1 MSIFDFIK
9 KGPSAQTGAN
19 SAGSAVAGA
28 ESAEI
33 LANLVLNTIDSGVVI
48 VLPTGVI
55 EYINPAAVSLLGG
68 QMAQNFLGAKLED
81 ILKLENGQGV
91 AIPAQNNLVFYA
103 VNNGQNY
110 TTREYFLVNLQG
122 QKKPVAFKIITA
134 HSPKNERIVT
144 FYDITSELEAES
156 EQTEFISTASHE
168 MRTPVASIEGYLG
181 LALNPKTATI
191 DERAKKYLE
200 EAHKSSQHL
209 GKLFRDLLDVT
220 KLDDKR
226 IKAHLLPIEVTSTVR
241 SIAEGQIPKMS
252 EKNIHFTF
260 GSSSSANINGGRVI
274 NQEVFAAVDVD
285 FLREIINNLIENAI
299 KYTNNGGGI
308 WVNVRGDGDRVLI
321 NVTDTGIGI
330 SPEDSKHVFQKFYR
344 ADNSETRT
352 IGGTGLGLYIV
363 KERVEAMSGSTWVE
377 STFGEGSTFYVAFPR
392 LTYEEYLR
400 RKQIEANTQ
409 AMTPQNS
416 ATSTPAV
423 SASNENQIPA
433 NENQNP
439 APMQYSTE
447 TTTPGQVAAP
457 AVAPAAAPVSTTT
470 NTPIQTEA
478 PMQAPTE
485 TTIPTQEPATT
496 PTMMN
501 APIQTPAPAQTP
513 TVSTA
518 PVQAPAPAPTE
529 PVMPAPT
536 EPTASS
542 APAAPTETATSSTPV
557 APMTPATPVMPATS
571 TTQSN
576 PFLQNSTTPTQNTP
590 ASPTTPN
597 TQNIP
602 TAPINPAP
610 TPAATA
616 NPVSAPITPANPAPT
631 PATPTN
637 LTMPT
642 PPITPTN
649 PNILNK

>member
-9 KGPSAQTGAN
+9 KGPSAQTGTN
-19 SAGSAVAGA
+19 STGGAVAGA

-33 LANLVLNTIDSGVVI
+33 LANLVLNTIDSGVII

-91 AIPAQNNLVFYA
+91 VIPAQNNLVFYA

-226 IKAHLLPIEVTSTVR
+226 IKAHLTPIEVTSTVR

-260 GSSSSANINGGRVI
+260 GSSSSANMNGGRVI

-416 ATSTPAV
+416 A
-423 SASNENQIPA
+423 ASVPKDSSPNENQTPA

-447 TTTPGQVAAP
+447 TTAPTQVT
-457 AVAPAAAPVSTTT
+457 APVSTTM
-470 NTPIQTEA
+470 NTPVQTEA
-478 PMQAPTE
+478 PMQAQT
-485 TTIPTQEPATT
+485 ASA
-496 PTMMN
+496 M
-501 APIQTPAPAQTP
+501 PIQVPAPVTTEA
-513 TVSTA
+513 TA
-518 PVQAPAPAPTE
+518 PSVPVAPTE
-529 PVMPAPT
+529 PAALSAPT
-536 EPTASS
+536 
-542 APAAPTETATSSTPV
+542 
-557 APMTPATPVMPATS
+557 APMAPATPVMPATS

-590 ASPTTPN
+590 ASSTAPN

-602 TAPINPAP
+602 TAPINPVP
-610 TPAATA
+610 TSATPV
-616 NPVSAPITPANPAPT
+616 NPVSTPITPANPAQT
-631 PATPTN
+631 PAAPISPS
-637 LTMPT
+637 MPT

>member
-9 KGPSAQTGAN
+9 KGPGAQAGVN
-19 SAGSAVAGA
+19 SAGGAVAGA

-33 LANLVLNTIDSGVVI
+33 LANLVLNTTDSGVII
-48 VLPTGVI
+48 VLPTGAI

-110 TTREYFLVNLQG
+110 TTRGYFLVNLQG

-156 EQTEFISTASHE
+156 EQAEFISTASHE

-200 EAHKSSQHL
+200 EAKKSSQHL

-226 IKAHLLPIEVTSTVR
+226 IKAHLTPIEVTSTVR

-260 GSSSSANINGGRVI
+260 GSSSSANMNGGRVI

-409 AMTPQNS
+409 AMTPQSSVASN
-416 ATSTPAV
+416 PAD
-423 SASNENQIPA
+423 SASSENQT
-433 NENQNP
+433 P
-439 APMQYSTE
+439 APMQFSTE
-447 TTTPGQVAAP
+447 ATTP
-457 AVAPAAAPVSTTT
+457 APAAAPVSATM

-478 PMQAPTE
+478 PMQAPTAS
-485 TTIPTQEPATT
+485 TT
-496 PTMMN
+496 
-501 APIQTPAPAQTP
+501 
-513 TVSTA
+513 
-518 PVQAPAPAPTE
+518 PVQAPAQSSTTSTAPIQAPA
-529 PVMPAPT
+529 PAPT

-542 APAAPTETATSSTPV
+542 APAAPITPASPVTPV
-557 APMTPATPVMPATS
+557 TS

-576 PFLQNSTTPTQNTP
+576 PFLQNSATPAQNTP
-590 ASPTTPN
+590 ASPTAPN
-597 TQNIP
+597 AQSVATTLANPSPTQ
-602 TAPINPAP
+602 TA
-610 TPAATA
+610 TV
-616 NPVSAPITPANPAPT
+616 NPVSTPITPANPAPT
-631 PATPTN
+631 PAAPITPA
-637 LTMPT
+637 MPT
-642 PPITPTN
+642 PPITLTN

>member
-9 KGPSAQTGAN
+9 KGPGVQTGAN
-19 SAGSAVAGA
+19 SAGGAVAGA

-33 LANLVLNTIDSGVVI
+33 LANLVLNTIDSGVII

-91 AIPAQNNLVFYA
+91 TIPAQNNLVFYA

-200 EAHKSSQHL
+200 EAHKASQHL

-260 GSSSSANINGGRVI
+260 GSSSSANMNGGRVI

-299 KYTNNGGGI
+299 KYTNTGGGI

-416 ATSTPAV
+416 VASTSAVSTP
-423 SASNENQIPA
+423 NENQT
-433 NENQNP
+433 P
-439 APMQYSTE
+439 APMQFPTE
-447 TTTPGQVAAP
+447 MTTPSQAA
-457 AVAPAAAPVSTTT
+457 VPVSTTM
-470 NTPIQTEA
+470 NTPVQTEA
-478 PMQAPTE
+478 PMQAPTAS
-485 TTIPTQEPATT
+485 TIPTQEPATT
-496 PTMMN
+496 PTMTN

-518 PVQAPAPAPTE
+518 LVQTPAPAPTE

-542 APAAPTETATSSTPV
+542 APAAPTETATSSAPA
-557 APMTPATPVMPATS
+557 APMTPAAPVMSANPVI
-571 TTQSN
+571 SN
-576 PFLQNSTTPTQNTP
+576 VSTTPSTP
-590 ASPTTPN
+590 ATQTT
-597 TQNIP
+597 
-602 TAPINPAP
+602 
-610 TPAATA
+610 
-616 NPVSAPITPANPAPT
+616 SPT
-631 PATPTN
+631 PATPTAPVMQTN
-637 LTMPT
+637 PFLQNTTTTTQNTPATPNNANMPT

>member
-9 KGPSAQTGAN
+9 KGPGAQAGAN
-19 SAGSAVAGA
+19 SAGGAVAGA

-33 LANLVLNTIDSGVVI
+33 LANLVLNTIDSGVII
-48 VLPTGVI
+48 VLSTGVI

-68 QMAQNFLGAKLED
+68 QMSQNFLGAKLED

-122 QKKPVAFKIITA
+122 QKKPVAFKVITA

-226 IKAHLLPIEVTSTVR
+226 IKAHLTPIEVTSTVR

-260 GSSSSANINGGRVI
+260 GSSSSANMNGGRVI
-274 NQEVFAAVDVD
+274 NQEVFAAIDVD

-321 NVTDTGIGI
+321 NVSDTGIGI

-416 ATSTPAV
+416 A
-423 SASNENQIPA
+423 ASVPKDSSPNENQT
-433 NENQNP
+433 P
-439 APMQYSTE
+439 APIQFPTE
-447 TTTPGQVAAP
+447 TTAPTPVAT
-457 AVAPAAAPVSTTT
+457 PVSTTT

-478 PMQAPTE
+478 SMQTPTAS
-485 TTIPTQEPATT
+485 TIPTQAPAQT
-496 PTMMN
+496 PTMTN

-513 TVSTA
+513 TASTA

-529 PVMPAPT
+529 STASSTPAAPT
-536 EPTASS
+536 EPTTSS
-542 APAAPTETATSSTPV
+542 APV
-557 APMTPATPVMPATS
+557 APMTPASPVMS
-571 TTQSN
+571 TIQSN
-576 PFLQNSTTPTQNTP
+576 PFLQNSATPAQNTP

-602 TAPINPAP
+602 TAPINPVP
-610 TPAATA
+610 TSATPV
-616 NPVSAPITPANPAPT
+616 NPVSTPITPANPAQT
-631 PATPTN
+631 PAAPISPS
-637 LTMPT
+637 MPT

>member
-9 KGPSAQTGAN
+9 KGPGAQMGAN
-19 SAGSAVAGA
+19 SAGGEVAGA

-33 LANLVLNTIDSGVVI
+33 LANLVLNTIDSGVII

-91 AIPAQNNLVFYA
+91 VIPAQNNLVFYA

-122 QKKPVAFKIITA
+122 QKKPVAFKVITA

-260 GSSSSANINGGRVI
+260 GSSSSANMNGGRVI

-416 ATSTPAV
+416 VASTPNISTPSV
-423 SASNENQIPA
+423 SEPSESQAS
-433 NENQNP
+433 
-439 APMQYSTE
+439 APMQFSTE
-447 TTTPGQVAAP
+447 VTTPISAAT
-457 AVAPAAAPVSTTT
+457 PVSTTT

-478 PMQAPTE
+478 PMQTPT
-485 TTIPTQEPATT
+485 TSTMPTQEPATT
-496 PTMMN
+496 PTMTN

-518 PVQAPAPAPTE
+518 LVQTPAPAPTD
-529 PVMPAPT
+529 
-536 EPTASS
+536 PTASS
-542 APAAPTETATSSTPV
+542 KPA
-557 APMTPATPVMPATS
+557 APMTPTAPVMSANPVI
-571 TTQSN
+571 SN
-576 PFLQNSTTPTQNTP
+576 VSTTPSTP
-590 ASPTTPN
+590 ATQTT
-597 TQNIP
+597 
-602 TAPINPAP
+602 
-610 TPAATA
+610 
-616 NPVSAPITPANPAPT
+616 SPT
-631 PATPTN
+631 PATPTAPVMQTN
-637 LTMPT
+637 PFLQNTTTTTQNTPATPNNANMPT

>member
-1 MSIFDFIK
+1 MGTNS
-9 KGPSAQTGAN
+9 TG
-19 SAGSAVAGA
+19 GAVAGA

-33 LANLVLNTIDSGVVI
+33 LANLVLNTIDSGVII

-122 QKKPVAFKIITA
+122 QKKPVAFKITTA

-260 GSSSSANINGGRVI
+260 GSSSSANMNGGRVI
-274 NQEVFAAVDVD
+274 NQEVFAAIDVD
-285 FLREIINNLIENAI
+285 FLREIVNNLIENAI

-416 ATSTPAV
+416 VASTSAVSTP
-423 SASNENQIPA
+423 NENQT
-433 NENQNP
+433 P
-439 APMQYSTE
+439 APIQFPTE
-447 TTTPGQVAAP
+447 TTAPTPVAT
-457 AVAPAAAPVSTTT
+457 PVSTTT

-478 PMQAPTE
+478 SMQTPTAS
-485 TTIPTQEPATT
+485 TIPTQAPAQT
-496 PTMMN
+496 PTMTN
-501 APIQTPAPAQTP
+501 APIQTP
-513 TVSTA
+513 V
-518 PVQAPAPAPTE
+518 
-529 PVMPAPT
+529 PAPT

-542 APAAPTETATSSTPV
+542 TPV
-557 APMTPATPVMPATS
+557 DPMTPAAPVMSANPVISNVSTIPSTPATQ
-571 TTQSN
+571 TTSPTPATPAAPVMQTN
-576 PFLQNSTTPTQNTP
+576 PFLQNTTPTSQNTP
-590 ASPTTPN
+590 AT
-597 TQNIP
+597 
-602 TAPINPAP
+602 PIN
-610 TPAATA
+610 
-616 NPVSAPITPANPAPT
+616 SA
-631 PATPTN
+631 
-637 LTMPT
+637 MPN

>member
-9 KGPSAQTGAN
+9 KGPSAQTGTN
-19 SAGSAVAGA
+19 STGGAVAGA

-33 LANLVLNTIDSGVVI
+33 LANLVLNTIDSGVII

-81 ILKLENGQGV
+81 ILKLENVQGV

-226 IKAHLLPIEVTSTVR
+226 IKAHLTPIEVTSTVR

-260 GSSSSANINGGRVI
+260 GSSSSANMNGGRVI
-274 NQEVFAAVDVD
+274 NQEVFAAIDVD

-416 ATSTPAV
+416 ASSVPKD
-423 SASNENQIPA
+423 SSPNENQTPA
-433 NENQNP
+433 NKNQNP

-447 TTTPGQVAAP
+447 TTAPTPV
-457 AVAPAAAPVSTTT
+457 AAPVSTTM
-470 NTPIQTEA
+470 NTPVQTEA
-478 PMQAPTE
+478 PMQAQT
-485 TTIPTQEPATT
+485 ASA
-496 PTMMN
+496 M
-501 APIQTPAPAQTP
+501 PI
-513 TVSTA
+513 
-518 PVQAPAPAPTE
+518 QAPAPVTTEATAPSVPVAPTE
-529 PVMPAPT
+529 PAALSAPT
-536 EPTASS
+536 
-542 APAAPTETATSSTPV
+542 
-557 APMTPATPVMPATS
+557 APMAPATPVMPATS

-590 ASPTTPN
+590 ASSTAPN

-602 TAPINPAP
+602 TAPINPVP
-610 TPAATA
+610 TSATPV
-616 NPVSAPITPANPAPT
+616 NPVSTPITPANPAQT
-631 PATPTN
+631 PAAPISPS
-637 LTMPT
+637 MPT

>member
-9 KGPSAQTGAN
+9 KGPSAQTGTN
-19 SAGSAVAGA
+19 STGGAVAGA

-33 LANLVLNTIDSGVVI
+33 LANLVLNTIDSGVII

-91 AIPAQNNLVFYA
+91 VIPAQNNLVFYA

-134 HSPKNERIVT
+134 HSPKNECIVT

-226 IKAHLLPIEVTSTVR
+226 IKAHLTPIEVTSTVR

-260 GSSSSANINGGRVI
+260 GSSSSANMNGGRVI

-409 AMTPQNS
+409 AMTPRNS
-416 ATSTPAV
+416 ASVPKD
-423 SASNENQIPA
+423 SSPNENQT
-433 NENQNP
+433 P
-439 APMQYSTE
+439 APTGPTAQTQPQAM
-447 TTTPGQVAAP
+447 TT
-457 AVAPAAAPVSTTT
+457 
-470 NTPIQTEA
+470 
-478 PMQAPTE
+478 M
-485 TTIPTQEPATT
+485 
-496 PTMMN
+496 
-501 APIQTPAPAQTP
+501 APIQTPAPASTQIPTEPSAPIQMQT
-513 TVSTA
+513 
-518 PVQAPAPAPTE
+518 PAPTE
-529 PVMPAPT
+529 PIISAPI
-536 EPTASS
+536 EPTVS
-542 APAAPTETATSSTPV
+542 P
-557 APMTPATPVMPATS
+557 TS
-571 TTQSN
+571 TTPIVSATPAIPAMPTAQSN
-576 PFLQNSTTPTQNTP
+576 PFLQNTTTPAQNTP

-631 PATPTN
+631 PAAPTN

>member
-9 KGPSAQTGAN
+9 KGPAAQTTASNTSGV
-19 SAGSAVAGA
+19 VAGA

-33 LANLVLNTIDSGVVI
+33 LANLVLNTVDSGVII
-48 VLPTGVI
+48 VLPNSVI

-68 QMAQNFLGAKLED
+68 QVAQNFLGAKLED
-81 ILKLENGQGV
+81 ILKLENGRGV
-91 AIPAQNNLVFYA
+91 AIPAQNNLVLYA

-122 QKKPVAFKIITA
+122 QKKPVSFKVITA
-134 HSPKNERIVT
+134 HSPKNERIVI

-200 EAHKSSQHL
+200 EAKKSSQHL

-220 KLDDKR
+220 KLDDKK
-226 IKAHLLPIEVTSTVR
+226 IKAHLIPIEVTSTVR
-241 SIAEGQIPKMS
+241 SIAEGQIPRMS

-260 GSSSSANINGGRVI
+260 GSSSSANMNGGRVI

-363 KERVEAMSGSTWVE
+363 KERVESMSGSTWVE

-416 ATSTPAV
+416 I
-423 SASNENQIPA
+423 ASVPQDSSPNENQT
-433 NENQNP
+433 P
-439 APMQYSTE
+439 APVQFSTE
-447 TTTPGQVAAP
+447 TTTPTPV
-457 AVAPAAAPVSTTT
+457 AAPVSTTM
-470 NTPIQTEA
+470 NTPIQTET
-478 PMQAPTE
+478 PMQAQTVS
-485 TTIPTQEPATT
+485 
-496 PTMMN
+496 TMPN
-501 APIQTPAPAQTP
+501 QAPIQAQTP
-513 TVSTA
+513 TMPA
-518 PVQAPAPAPTE
+518 MPIQAPAPA
-529 PVMPAPT
+529 M
-536 EPTASS
+536 
-542 APAAPTETATSSTPV
+542 
-557 APMTPATPVMPATS
+557 
-571 TTQSN
+571 QSN
-576 PFLQNSTTPTQNTP
+576 PFLQNSATPAQNTP
-590 ASPTTPN
+590 ASSAAPNTQSIPTALANPTTPQ
-597 TQNIP
+597 TVTADPVSTP
-602 TAPINPAP
+602 TTPANATPTPAP
-610 TPAATA
+610 TINAAT
-616 NPVSAPITPANPAPT
+616 
-631 PATPTN
+631 
-637 LTMPT
+637 PT
-642 PPITPTN
+642 PPITPTS

>member
-9 KGPSAQTGAN
+9 KGPSAQTGIN
-19 SAGSAVAGA
+19 SAGGAVAGA

-33 LANLVLNTIDSGVVI
+33 LANLVLNTIDSGVII
-48 VLPTGVI
+48 VLSTGVI

-122 QKKPVAFKIITA
+122 QKKPVAFKVITA

-226 IKAHLLPIEVTSTVR
+226 IKAHLTPIEVTSTVR
-241 SIAEGQIPKMS
+241 SIAEGQIPKMN

-260 GSSSSANINGGRVI
+260 GSSSSANMNGGRVI

-409 AMTPQNS
+409 AMTPQNT
-416 ATSTPAV
+416 ATSASDT
-423 SASNENQIPA
+423 SAPSENQT
-433 NENQNP
+433 P
-439 APMQYSTE
+439 APMQFPAE
-447 TTTPGQVAAP
+447 ATTLTP
-457 AVAPAAAPVSTTT
+457 AVAPVSTTM

-478 PMQAPTE
+478 PMQAPTVS
-485 TTIPTQEPATT
+485 TT
-496 PTMMN
+496 PV
-501 APIQTPAPAQTP
+501 QVSAPAQAPIASSTP
-513 TVSTA
+513 T
-518 PVQAPAPAPTE
+518 QAPAPAPTE
-529 PVMPAPT
+529 PAIPAPAEPSMPA
-536 EPTASS
+536 
-542 APAAPTETATSSTPV
+542 APAAPT
-557 APMTPATPVMPATS
+557 APEAPVMPAAPA
-571 TTQSN
+571 TQIN
-576 PFLQNSTTPTQNTP
+576 PFLQNSTTPAQNTPTISTTQNTQ
-590 ASPTTPN
+590 A
-597 TQNIP
+597 IP
-602 TAPINPAP
+602 TAPTNP
-610 TPAATA
+610 TPAPATTIS
-616 NPVSAPITPANPAPT
+616 PVSTPITPANPTPT
-631 PATPTN
+631 PATPIN
-637 LTMPT
+637 PTMPT

>member
-9 KGPSAQTGAN
+9 KGPGAQAGVN
-19 SAGSAVAGA
+19 SASGAVASA

-33 LANLVLNTIDSGVVI
+33 LANLVLNTTDSGVII

-226 IKAHLLPIEVTSTVR
+226 IKAHLTPIEVTSTVR

-252 EKNIHFTF
+252 EKDIHFTF
-260 GSSSSANINGGRVI
+260 GSSSSANMNGGRVI

-416 ATSTPAV
+416 V
-423 SASNENQIPA
+423 ASVPNDSSPNKNQTPA

-439 APMQYSTE
+439 ASMQFPTE
-447 TTTPGQVAAP
+447 TTTPTPV
-457 AVAPAAAPVSTTT
+457 AAPVSTTM
-470 NTPIQTEA
+470 NTPVQTEA
-478 PMQAPTE
+478 PMQAPTVS
-485 TTIPTQEPATT
+485 TTPIQASAPAPIEPTALSTPAVPAT
-496 PTMMN
+496 PV
-501 APIQTPAPAQTP
+501 APVMPSAPAQTP
-513 TVSTA
+513 TASSA
-518 PVQAPAPAPTE
+518 PTQAPAPAPSATN
-529 PVMPAPT
+529 APT
-536 EPTASS
+536 
-542 APAAPTETATSSTPV
+542 APAAQANPVVQANPFIQNPVSPAQTVTASAQNPVTPTQGVTSPAHDMASP
-557 APMTPATPVMPATS
+557 AQNTPATP
-571 TTQSN
+571 
-576 PFLQNSTTPTQNTP
+576 
-590 ASPTTPN
+590 
-597 TQNIP
+597 
-602 TAPINPAP
+602 INPS
-610 TPAATA
+610 
-616 NPVSAPITPANPAPT
+616 PVSAPTISSA
-631 PATPTN
+631 
-637 LTMPT
+637 MPT

>member
-9 KGPSAQTGAN
+9 KGPGTQTGAN
-19 SAGSAVAGA
+19 SAGGAVAGA

-33 LANLVLNTIDSGVVI
+33 LANLVLNTIDSGVII

-91 AIPAQNNLVFYA
+91 AIPVQNNLVFYA

-226 IKAHLLPIEVTSTVR
+226 IKAHLTPIEVTSTVR

-252 EKNIHFTF
+252 EKDIHFTF
-260 GSSSSANINGGRVI
+260 GSSSSANMNGGRVI

-416 ATSTPAV
+416 V
-423 SASNENQIPA
+423 ASVPNDSSPNKNQTPA

-439 APMQYSTE
+439 ASMQFPTE
-447 TTTPGQVAAP
+447 TTTPTPV
-457 AVAPAAAPVSTTT
+457 AAPVSTTM
-470 NTPIQTEA
+470 NTPVQTEA
-478 PMQAPTE
+478 PMQAPTVS
-485 TTIPTQEPATT
+485 TTPIQASAPAPIEPTALSTPAVPAT
-496 PTMMN
+496 PV
-501 APIQTPAPAQTP
+501 APVMPSAPAQTP
-513 TVSTA
+513 TASSA
-518 PVQAPAPAPTE
+518 PTQAPAPAPSATN
-529 PVMPAPT
+529 APT
-536 EPTASS
+536 
-542 APAAPTETATSSTPV
+542 APAAQANPVVQANPFIQNPVSPAQTVTASAQNPVTPTQGVTSPAHDMASP
-557 APMTPATPVMPATS
+557 AQNTPATP
-571 TTQSN
+571 
-576 PFLQNSTTPTQNTP
+576 
-590 ASPTTPN
+590 
-597 TQNIP
+597 
-602 TAPINPAP
+602 INPS
-610 TPAATA
+610 
-616 NPVSAPITPANPAPT
+616 PVSAPTINSA
-631 PATPTN
+631 
-637 LTMPT
+637 MPT

>member
-9 KGPSAQTGAN
+9 KGPGAQAGVN
-19 SAGSAVAGA
+19 SAGGAVSGA

-33 LANLVLNTIDSGVVI
+33 LANLVLNTTDSGVII

-122 QKKPVAFKIITA
+122 QKKPVAFKVITA

-226 IKAHLLPIEVTSTVR
+226 IKAHLTPIEVTSTVR

-260 GSSSSANINGGRVI
+260 GSSSSANMNGGRVI
-274 NQEVFAAVDVD
+274 NQEVFAAIDVD

-416 ATSTPAV
+416 VSSTPDT
-423 SASNENQIPA
+423 SAPSESQT
-433 NENQNP
+433 P
-439 APMQYSTE
+439 APTDFTAQTQPQTM
-447 TTTPGQVAAP
+447 PNAMPVP
-457 AVAPAAAPVSTTT
+457 AIAPVSTTT
-470 NTPIQTEA
+470 NTPIQAEA
-478 PMQAPTE
+478 PTQA
-485 TTIPTQEPATT
+485 
-496 PTMMN
+496 
-501 APIQTPAPAQTP
+501 P

-518 PVQAPAPAPTE
+518 PTQTPASAPTDSVIPAPTK
-529 PVMPAPT
+529 PSV
-536 EPTASS
+536 SS
-542 APAAPTETATSSTPV
+542 APA
-557 APMTPATPVMPATS
+557 APMTPATPVMPAAPAAQT
-571 TTQSN
+571 N
-576 PFLQNSTTPTQNTP
+576 PFLQNNTTPG
-590 ASPTTPN
+590 
-597 TQNIP
+597 QNIP
-602 TAPINPAP
+602 TIPAIPNTQTVPTAPTNPAP
-610 TPAATA
+610 TQATTI
-616 NPVSAPITPANPAPT
+616 NPVSTPITPVNPAPISAS
-631 PATPTN
+631 PIN
-637 LTMPT
+637 QTMPT

>member
-9 KGPSAQTGAN
+9 KGPGAQTGAN
-19 SAGSAVAGA
+19 STGGAVAGA

-33 LANLVLNTIDSGVVI
+33 LANLVLNTIDSGVII
-48 VLPTGVI
+48 VLSTGVI

-122 QKKPVAFKIITA
+122 QKKPVAFKVITA

-226 IKAHLLPIEVTSTVR
+226 IKAHLTPIEVTSTVR

-260 GSSSSANINGGRVI
+260 GSSSSANMNGGRVI

-416 ATSTPAV
+416 VASNPAV
-423 SASNENQIPA
+423 SASNENQP
-433 NENQNP
+433 P
-439 APMQYSTE
+439 APMQFSTE
-447 TTTPGQVAAP
+447 VTTPISAAT
-457 AVAPAAAPVSTTT
+457 PVSTTM
-470 NTPIQTEA
+470 NTPIQTET
-478 PMQAPTE
+478 PMQAQTAS
-485 TTIPTQEPATT
+485 TTSI
-496 PTMMN
+496 
-501 APIQTPAPAQTP
+501 
-513 TVSTA
+513 
-518 PVQAPAPAPTE
+518 QAPAPATAEPAASATPTVQTE
-529 PVMPAPT
+529 PAAPSAPTAPITPAAPVMPA
-536 EPTASS
+536 
-542 APAAPTETATSSTPV
+542 
-557 APMTPATPVMPATS
+557 M
-571 TTQSN
+571 QFN
-576 PFLQNSTTPTQNTP
+576 PFLQNSATPTQNAP
-590 ASPTTPN
+590 ASPTVPN
-597 TQNIP
+597 TQSIP
-602 TAPINPAP
+602 TAPINPDS
-610 TPAATA
+610 TPAATV
-616 NPVSAPITPANPAPT
+616 NPVSTPITPVNPAPT
-631 PATPTN
+631 QAAPINPS
-637 LTMPT
+637 MST

>member
-9 KGPSAQTGAN
+9 KGAGAQTGAN
-19 SAGSAVAGA
+19 SAGGAVAGA

-33 LANLVLNTIDSGVVI
+33 LANLVLNTIDSGVII

-91 AIPAQNNLVFYA
+91 AIPVQNNLVFYA

-122 QKKPVAFKIITA
+122 QKKPMAFKIITA

-226 IKAHLLPIEVTSTVR
+226 IKAHLTPIEVTSTVR

-260 GSSSSANINGGRVI
+260 GSSSSANMNGGRVI

-416 ATSTPAV
+416 VASNPAV
-423 SASNENQIPA
+423 SASSENQT
-433 NENQNP
+433 P
-439 APMQYSTE
+439 APMQFSTD

-478 PMQAPTE
+478 PMQAPTVS
-485 TTIPTQEPATT
+485 TIPTREPATT

-513 TVSTA
+513 TASTM
-518 PVQAPAPAPTE
+518 PVQTPA
-529 PVMPAPT
+529 PAPT

-542 APAAPTETATSSTPV
+542 TPAAPI
-557 APMTPATPVMPATS
+557 TPAASAM
-571 TTQSN
+571 QSN
-576 PFLQNSTTPTQNTP
+576 PFLQNSATPAQNTP
-590 ASPTTPN
+590 ASSTIPN
-597 TQNIP
+597 AQSLP
-602 TAPINPAP
+602 TAPINPNP
-610 TPAATA
+610 TPAATV
-616 NPVSAPITPANPAPT
+616 NPVSTPITPANPTPT
-631 PATPTN
+631 PATPIN
-637 LTMPT
+637 PTMPT

>member
-9 KGPSAQTGAN
+9 KGPSAQTGTN
-19 SAGSAVAGA
+19 SAGGVVAGA

-33 LANLVLNTIDSGVVI
+33 LANLVLNTIDSGVII
-48 VLPTGVI
+48 VLSTGVI

-122 QKKPVAFKIITA
+122 QKKPVAFKVITA
-134 HSPKNERIVT
+134 HSQKNERIVT

-260 GSSSSANINGGRVI
+260 GSSSSANMNGGRVI
-274 NQEVFAAVDVD
+274 NQEVFAAIDVD

-423 SASNENQIPA
+423 STPNENQT
-433 NENQNP
+433 P
-439 APMQYSTE
+439 APIQFPTE
-447 TTTPGQVAAP
+447 MTTPSQAA
-457 AVAPAAAPVSTTT
+457 VPVSTTM
-470 NTPIQTEA
+470 NTPIQTET
-478 PMQAPTE
+478 PMQAQ
-485 TTIPTQEPATT
+485 TTS
-496 PTMMN
+496 TM
-501 APIQTPAPAQTP
+501 
-513 TVSTA
+513 
-518 PVQAPAPAPTE
+518 PVQTSAPAPTPTASAT
-529 PVMPAPT
+529 PVQATAPAPT

-542 APAAPTETATSSTPV
+542 APV
-557 APMTPATPVMPATS
+557 APMTPASPVMS
-571 TTQSN
+571 TIQSN
-576 PFLQNSTTPTQNTP
+576 PFLQNSATPAQNTP

-602 TAPINPAP
+602 TAPINPVP
-610 TPAATA
+610 TSATPV
-616 NPVSAPITPANPAPT
+616 NPVSTPITPANPAQT
-631 PATPTN
+631 PAAPISPS
-637 LTMPT
+637 MPT

>member
-9 KGPSAQTGAN
+9 KGPAAQTGAN
-19 SAGSAVAGA
+19 GTGGAVAGA

-33 LANLVLNTIDSGVVI
+33 LANLVLNTIDSGVII

-122 QKKPVAFKIITA
+122 QKKPVAFKVITA

-260 GSSSSANINGGRVI
+260 GSSSSANMNGGRVI

-416 ATSTPAV
+416 ATSAPAV

-433 NENQNP
+433 
-439 APMQYSTE
+439 PMQFPTE
-447 TTTPGQVAAP
+447 TTTPV
-457 AVAPAAAPVSTTT
+457 PAAASV
-470 NTPIQTEA
+470 
-478 PMQAPTE
+478 
-485 TTIPTQEPATT
+485 
-496 PTMMN
+496 
-501 APIQTPAPAQTP
+501 QTPAPAPSEAITPAQAEVSTP
-513 TVSTA
+513 TIANT
-518 PVQAPAPAPTE
+518 PVQTQAPMQRPTTSTMPVQTSAPAPT
-529 PVMPAPT
+529 PTAPAPT

-542 APAAPTETATSSTPV
+542 APAAP
-557 APMTPATPVMPATS
+557 MTPAAPVMPAM
-571 TTQSN
+571 QSN
-576 PFLQNSTTPTQNTP
+576 PFLQNSATPTQNAP
-590 ASPTTPN
+590 ASPTVPN
-597 TQNIP
+597 TQSIP
-602 TAPINPAP
+602 TAPINPDS
-610 TPAATA
+610 TPAATV
-616 NPVSAPITPANPAPT
+616 NPVSTPITPVNPAPT
-631 PATPTN
+631 QAAPINPA
-637 LTMPT
+637 MPN
-642 PPITPTN
+642 PPIKPTN

>member
-9 KGPSAQTGAN
+9 KGPGAQAGAN
-19 SAGSAVAGA
+19 SAGGAVAGA

-33 LANLVLNTIDSGVVI
+33 LANLVLNTIDSGVII

-68 QMAQNFLGAKLED
+68 QMAQNFWGAKLED

-91 AIPAQNNLVFYA
+91 AIPAQNNLIFHA

-226 IKAHLLPIEVTSTVR
+226 IKAHLTPIEVTSTVR

-260 GSSSSANINGGRVI
+260 GSSSSANMNGGRVI

-416 ATSTPAV
+416 VA
-423 SASNENQIPA
+423 SAPDASAPSEGQT
-433 NENQNP
+433 P
-439 APMQYSTE
+439 APMQFPAE
-447 TTTPGQVAAP
+447 ATTLAQVTAS
-457 AVAPAAAPVSTTT
+457 VSTTI

-478 PMQAPTE
+478 PMQAPTVSAM
-485 TTIPTQEPATT
+485 PTQAPATA
-496 PTMMN
+496 PTEMV
-501 APIQTPAPAQTP
+501 APAKAPTPAQTP
-513 TVSTA
+513 TASAT
-518 PVQAPAPAPTE
+518 PVQAPASAPTD
-529 PVMPAPT
+529 
-536 EPTASS
+536 PTASS
-542 APAAPTETATSSTPV
+542 KPA
-557 APMTPATPVMPATS
+557 APMTPAAPVM
-571 TTQSN
+571 QSN
-576 PFLQNSTTPTQNTP
+576 PFLQNSATPAQNTP
-590 ASPTTPN
+590 ASS
-597 TQNIP
+597 
-602 TAPINPAP
+602 TAPNAQSVATTLANPAP
-610 TPAATA
+610 TQAATV
-616 NPVSAPITPANPAPT
+616 NPVSNPITPANPNPT
-631 PATPTN
+631 SATPIN
-637 LTMPT
+637 PAMPN

>member
-1 MSIFDFIK
+1 MSIFDLIK
-9 KGPSAQTGAN
+9 KGPGAQTGAN
-19 SAGSAVAGA
+19 STGGAVAGA

-33 LANLVLNTIDSGVVI
+33 LANLVLNTIDSGVII

-122 QKKPVAFKIITA
+122 QKKPVAFKVITA
-134 HSPKNERIVT
+134 HSQKNERIVT

-260 GSSSSANINGGRVI
+260 GSSSSANMNGGRVI

-416 ATSTPAV
+416 VASNPAV
-423 SASNENQIPA
+423 SASSENQT
-433 NENQNP
+433 P
-439 APMQYSTE
+439 APMQFPTE
-447 TTTPGQVAAP
+447 TTTPGQV
-457 AVAPAAAPVSTTT
+457 VAPVSTTM

-478 PMQAPTE
+478 PVQAPTVS
-485 TTIPTQEPATT
+485 TIPTQEPAPVTT
-496 PTMMN
+496 E
-501 APIQTPAPAQTP
+501 A
-513 TVSTA
+513 TA
-518 PVQAPAPAPTE
+518 PSVPVAPTE
-529 PVMPAPT
+529 PAALSAPT
-536 EPTASS
+536 
-542 APAAPTETATSSTPV
+542 
-557 APMTPATPVMPATS
+557 APMAPATPVMPATS

-590 ASPTTPN
+590 ASSTAPN

-602 TAPINPAP
+602 TAPINPVP
-610 TPAATA
+610 TSATPV
-616 NPVSAPITPANPAPT
+616 NPVSTPITPANPAQI
-631 PATPTN
+631 PAAPISPS
-637 LTMPT
+637 MPT

>member
-9 KGPSAQTGAN
+9 KGPGAQAGVN
-19 SAGSAVAGA
+19 SAGGAVSGA

-33 LANLVLNTIDSGVVI
+33 LANLVLNTTDSGVII

-103 VNNGQNY
+103 VNNGKNY

-122 QKKPVAFKIITA
+122 QKKPVAFKVITA

-220 KLDDKR
+220 KLDDKK
-226 IKAHLLPIEVTSTVR
+226 IKAHLTPIEVTSTVR

-260 GSSSSANINGGRVI
+260 GSSSSANMNGGRVI

-285 FLREIINNLIENAI
+285 FLCEIINNLIENAI

-416 ATSTPAV
+416 VASTSAVSTP
-423 SASNENQIPA
+423 NENQT
-433 NENQNP
+433 P
-439 APMQYSTE
+439 APIQFPAEST
-447 TTTPGQVAAP
+447 TSI
-457 AVAPAAAPVSTTT
+457 PAAAPVLTTT
-470 NTPIQTEA
+470 NMPIQTEA
-478 PMQAPTE
+478 PMQAPTVS
-485 TTIPTQEPATT
+485 TT
-496 PTMMN
+496 PVQ
-501 APIQTPAPAQTP
+501 APAPAQTP
-513 TVSTA
+513 TTSTT
-518 PVQAPAPAPTE
+518 PTQAPAPTPTESAISAPTE
-529 PVMPAPT
+529 PA
-536 EPTASS
+536 ASS
-542 APAAPTETATSSTPV
+542 APAAPM
-557 APMTPATPVMPATS
+557 APAAPIM
-571 TTQSN
+571 QSN
-576 PFLQNSTTPTQNTP
+576 SFLQNSATPAQNTP
-590 ASPTTPN
+590 ASATTPN
-597 TQNIP
+597 AQSV
-602 TAPINPAP
+602 
-610 TPAATA
+610 ATTLA
-616 NPVSAPITPANPAPT
+616 NPVPTQAATINPVSTAITPANPAPA
-631 PATPTN
+631 PAAPIN
-637 LTMPT
+637 STMPT

>member
-9 KGPSAQTGAN
+9 KGPGAQAGAN
-19 SAGSAVAGA
+19 SAGGAVAGA

-33 LANLVLNTIDSGVVI
+33 LANLVLNTIDSGVII

-68 QMAQNFLGAKLED
+68 QMAQNFLGTKLED

-103 VNNGQNY
+103 INNGQNY

-122 QKKPVAFKIITA
+122 QKKPVAFKVITA

-226 IKAHLLPIEVTSTVR
+226 IKAHLTPIEVTSTVR

-260 GSSSSANINGGRVI
+260 GSSSSANMNGGRVI

-330 SPEDSKHVFQKFYR
+330 SPEDSRHVFQKFYR

-409 AMTPQNS
+409 AMTPQNT
-416 ATSTPAV
+416 ATSASDT
-423 SASNENQIPA
+423 SAPS
-433 NENQNP
+433 ENQNP
-439 APMQYSTE
+439 APMQFPTE
-447 TTTPGQVAAP
+447 TTTPV
-457 AVAPAAAPVSTTT
+457 PAAASVSTTM
-470 NTPIQTEA
+470 NTPMQTEA
-478 PMQAPTE
+478 PIQAPASVQT
-485 TTIPTQEPATT
+485 PTVSTT
-496 PTMMN
+496 P
-501 APIQTPAPAQTP
+501 IQAPAQTP
-513 TVSTA
+513 TASTTSI
-518 PVQAPAPAPTE
+518 QAPAPATAEPATSATPT
-529 PVMPAPT
+529 VQT
-536 EPTASS
+536 E
-542 APAAPTETATSSTPV
+542 PAAPSAPT
-557 APMTPATPVMPATS
+557 APMTPAAPVMPAM
-571 TTQSN
+571 QFN
-576 PFLQNSTTPTQNTP
+576 PFLQNSATPAQNTS
-590 ASPTTPN
+590 ASPTAPN
-597 TQNIP
+597 TQGVP
-602 TAPINPAP
+602 TAPINPTPTQAATVNPVSTPITPANSAP
-610 TPAATA
+610 TPAAPI
-616 NPVSAPITPANPAPT
+616 NSA
-631 PATPTN
+631 
-637 LTMPT
+637 MPN

>member
-9 KGPSAQTGAN
+9 KGPGAQAGVN
-19 SAGSAVAGA
+19 SAGGAVSGA

-33 LANLVLNTIDSGVVI
+33 LANLVLNTTDSGVII

-110 TTREYFLVNLQG
+110 TTRGYFLVNLQG
-122 QKKPVAFKIITA
+122 QKKPVAFKVITA

-156 EQTEFISTASHE
+156 EQAEFISTASHE

-200 EAHKSSQHL
+200 EAKKSSQHL

-226 IKAHLLPIEVTSTVR
+226 IKAHLTPSEVTSTVR
-241 SIAEGQIPKMS
+241 SIAEGQIPRMS
-252 EKNIHFTF
+252 EKDIHFTF
-260 GSSSSANINGGRVI
+260 GSSSSANMNGGRVI

-416 ATSTPAV
+416 VASAPNISTPSV
-423 SASNENQIPA
+423 SEPSENQA
-433 NENQNP
+433 P
-439 APMQYSTE
+439 APMQFPTE
-447 TTTPGQVAAP
+447 TTTPAP
-457 AVAPAAAPVSTTT
+457 AVAPVSITT
-470 NTPIQTEA
+470 NMPIQTEA
-478 PMQAPTE
+478 PMQAPTVS
-485 TTIPTQEPATT
+485 TT
-496 PTMMN
+496 PVQ
-501 APIQTPAPAQTP
+501 APAPAQTP
-513 TVSTA
+513 TTSTT
-518 PVQAPAPAPTE
+518 PTQAPAPAPTTANE
-529 PVMPAPT
+529 PVQT
-536 EPTASS
+536 Q
-542 APAAPTETATSSTPV
+542 TPIQ
-557 APMTPATPVMPATS
+557 TPANTP
-571 TTQSN
+571 TTPTTRTN
-576 PFLQNSTTPTQNTP
+576 PFLQNSATPAQNTP
-590 ASPTTPN
+590 ASS
-597 TQNIP
+597 
-602 TAPINPAP
+602 TAPNAQSVATTLANPAP
-610 TPAATA
+610 TQAATV
-616 NPVSAPITPANPAPT
+616 NPVSNPITPANPNPT
-631 PATPTN
+631 SATPIN
-637 LTMPT
+637 PAMPN
-642 PPITPTN
+642 PPIMPTN

>member
-9 KGPSAQTGAN
+9 KGPGAQAGAN
-19 SAGSAVAGA
+19 SAGGAVAGA

-33 LANLVLNTIDSGVVI
+33 LANLVLNTTDSGVII

-110 TTREYFLVNLQG
+110 TTRGYFLVNLQG
-122 QKKPVAFKIITA
+122 QKKPVAFKVITA

-156 EQTEFISTASHE
+156 EQAEFISTASHE

-200 EAHKSSQHL
+200 EAKKSSQHL

-226 IKAHLLPIEVTSTVR
+226 IKAHLTPIEVTSTVR

-252 EKNIHFTF
+252 EKDIHFTF
-260 GSSSSANINGGRVI
+260 GSSSSANMNGGRVI

-416 ATSTPAV
+416 VASTPNISTPSV
-423 SASNENQIPA
+423 SEPSENQA
-433 NENQNP
+433 P
-439 APMQYSTE
+439 APMQFPTE
-447 TTTPGQVAAP
+447 TTTPI
-457 AVAPAAAPVSTTT
+457 PAAAPVSVTM

-478 PMQAPTE
+478 PVQAQTTSSTSVQAPA
-485 TTIPTQEPATT
+485 PTQ
-496 PTMMN
+496 TMTN

-513 TVSTA
+513 TASAT
-518 PVQAPAPAPTE
+518 PIQTPAPAPTTANE
-529 PVMPAPT
+529 PVQT
-536 EPTASS
+536 Q
-542 APAAPTETATSSTPV
+542 TPIQ
-557 APMTPATPVMPATS
+557 TPANTP
-571 TTQSN
+571 TTPTTRTN
-576 PFLQNSTTPTQNTP
+576 PFLQNSATPAQNTP
-590 ASPTTPN
+590 ASS
-597 TQNIP
+597 
-602 TAPINPAP
+602 TAPNAQSVATTLANPAP
-610 TPAATA
+610 TQAATV
-616 NPVSAPITPANPAPT
+616 NPVSNPITPANPNPT
-631 PATPTN
+631 SATPIN
-637 LTMPT
+637 PAMPN
-642 PPITPTN
+642 PPIMPTN

>member
-9 KGPSAQTGAN
+9 KGPGAQAGAN
-19 SAGSAVAGA
+19 SAGGAVAGA

-33 LANLVLNTIDSGVVI
+33 LANLVLNTIDSGVII
-48 VLPTGVI
+48 VLSTGVI

-200 EAHKSSQHL
+200 EAKKSSQHL

-226 IKAHLLPIEVTSTVR
+226 IKAHLTPIEVTSTVR

-260 GSSSSANINGGRVI
+260 GSSSSANMNGGRVI

-416 ATSTPAV
+416 VASAPNISTPSV
-423 SASNENQIPA
+423 SEPSENQA
-433 NENQNP
+433 P
-439 APMQYSTE
+439 APMQFPTE
-447 TTTPGQVAAP
+447 TTTPAP
-457 AVAPAAAPVSTTT
+457 AVAPVSTTT
-470 NTPIQTEA
+470 NMPIQTEA
-478 PMQAPTE
+478 PMQAPTVS
-485 TTIPTQEPATT
+485 TTPVQAPAPAQTLTTSTT
-496 PTMMN
+496 PTQ
-501 APIQTPAPAQTP
+501 APAPAQTP
-513 TVSTA
+513 TTSAT
-518 PVQAPAPAPTE
+518 PVQAPAPAPSAAN
-529 PVMPAPT
+529 APT
-536 EPTASS
+536 APATQANPVVQANPFIQNPVSPAQTVTAS
-542 APAAPTETATSSTPV
+542 AQNPV
-557 APMTPATPVMPATS
+557 APTQGATSPAHDMASPAQNTPATP
-571 TTQSN
+571 
-576 PFLQNSTTPTQNTP
+576 
-590 ASPTTPN
+590 
-597 TQNIP
+597 
-602 TAPINPAP
+602 INPS
-610 TPAATA
+610 
-616 NPVSAPITPANPAPT
+616 PVSAPTINSA
-631 PATPTN
+631 
-637 LTMPT
+637 MPT

>member
-1 MSIFDFIK
+1 MGTNS
-9 KGPSAQTGAN
+9 TG
-19 SAGSAVAGA
+19 GAVTGA

-33 LANLVLNTIDSGVVI
+33 LANLVLNTIDSGVII

-122 QKKPVAFKIITA
+122 QKKPVAFKVITA

-260 GSSSSANINGGRVI
+260 GSSSSANMNGGRVI

-416 ATSTPAV
+416 A
-423 SASNENQIPA
+423 ASVPKDSSPNENQTPA

-447 TTTPGQVAAP
+447 TTAPTQVT
-457 AVAPAAAPVSTTT
+457 APVSTTM

-478 PMQAPTE
+478 PVQAPTVS
-485 TTIPTQEPATT
+485 TIPTQEPATT
-496 PTMMN
+496 PTMTN

-518 PVQAPAPAPTE
+518 PVQTPA
-529 PVMPAPT
+529 PAPT

-542 APAAPTETATSSTPV
+542 APV
-557 APMTPATPVMPATS
+557 APMTPASPVMS
-571 TTQSN
+571 TIQSN
-576 PFLQNSTTPTQNTP
+576 PFLQNSATPAQNTP

-631 PATPTN
+631 PAAPTN

>member
-9 KGPSAQTGAN
+9 KGPATQTTTSNTSG
-19 SAGSAVAGA
+19 AVAGA

-33 LANLVLNTIDSGVVI
+33 LANLVLNTIDSGVII

-68 QMAQNFLGAKLED
+68 QMTQNFLGAKLED

-122 QKKPVAFKIITA
+122 QKKPVAFKIITT

-226 IKAHLLPIEVTSTVR
+226 IKAHLTPIEVTSTVR

-260 GSSSSANINGGRVI
+260 GSSSSANMNGGRVI
-274 NQEVFAAVDVD
+274 NQEVFAAIDVD

-416 ATSTPAV
+416 VASTSAVSTP
-423 SASNENQIPA
+423 NENQT
-433 NENQNP
+433 P

-447 TTTPGQVAAP
+447 TTAPTPV
-457 AVAPAAAPVSTTT
+457 AAPVSTTM
-470 NTPIQTEA
+470 NTPVQTEA
-478 PMQAPTE
+478 PMQAQT
-485 TTIPTQEPATT
+485 ASA
-496 PTMMN
+496 M
-501 APIQTPAPAQTP
+501 PI
-513 TVSTA
+513 
-518 PVQAPAPAPTE
+518 QAPAPVTTEATAPSVPVAPTE
-529 PVMPAPT
+529 PAALSAPT
-536 EPTASS
+536 
-542 APAAPTETATSSTPV
+542 
-557 APMTPATPVMPATS
+557 APMAPATPVMPATS

-576 PFLQNSTTPTQNTP
+576 PFLQNSTTPTQSTP
-590 ASPTTPN
+590 ASSTAPN

-602 TAPINPAP
+602 TAPINPVP
-610 TPAATA
+610 TSATPV
-616 NPVSAPITPANPAPT
+616 NPVSTPITPANPAQT
-631 PATPTN
+631 PAAPTN

>member
-9 KGPSAQTGAN
+9 KGPGAQTGAN
-19 SAGSAVAGA
+19 SAGGAVAGA

-33 LANLVLNTIDSGVVI
+33 LANLVLNTIDSGVII

-68 QMAQNFLGAKLED
+68 QVAQNFLGAKLED

-122 QKKPVAFKIITA
+122 QKKPVAFKVITA

-226 IKAHLLPIEVTSTVR
+226 IKAHLTPIEVTSTVR

-260 GSSSSANINGGRVI
+260 GSSSSANMNGGRVI
-274 NQEVFAAVDVD
+274 NQEVFAAIDVD
-285 FLREIINNLIENAI
+285 FLREIVNNLIENAI

-416 ATSTPAV
+416 VASNPAV
-423 SASNENQIPA
+423 SASNENQP
-433 NENQNP
+433 P
-439 APMQYSTE
+439 APMQFSTE
-447 TTTPGQVAAP
+447 VTTPISAAT
-457 AVAPAAAPVSTTT
+457 PVSTTM
-470 NTPIQTEA
+470 NTPIQTET
-478 PMQAPTE
+478 PMQAQTAS
-485 TTIPTQEPATT
+485 TTSI
-496 PTMMN
+496 
-501 APIQTPAPAQTP
+501 
-513 TVSTA
+513 
-518 PVQAPAPAPTE
+518 QAPAPATAEPAASATPTVQTE
-529 PVMPAPT
+529 PAAPSAPTAPITPAAPVMPA
-536 EPTASS
+536 
-542 APAAPTETATSSTPV
+542 
-557 APMTPATPVMPATS
+557 M
-571 TTQSN
+571 QFN
-576 PFLQNSTTPTQNTP
+576 PFLQNSATPTQNAP
-590 ASPTTPN
+590 ASPTVPN
-597 TQNIP
+597 TQSIP
-602 TAPINPAP
+602 TAPINPDS
-610 TPAATA
+610 TPAATV
-616 NPVSAPITPANPAPT
+616 NPVSTPITPVNPAPT
-631 PATPTN
+631 QAAPINPS
-637 LTMPT
+637 MPT

>member
-9 KGPSAQTGAN
+9 KGPGAQTGAN
-19 SAGSAVAGA
+19 STGGAVAGA

-33 LANLVLNTIDSGVVI
+33 LANLVLNTIDSGVII
-48 VLPTGVI
+48 VLSTGVI

-122 QKKPVAFKIITA
+122 QKKPVAFKVITA

-260 GSSSSANINGGRVI
+260 GSSSSANMNGGRVI
-274 NQEVFAAVDVD
+274 NQEVFASIDVD

-416 ATSTPAV
+416 VASNPAV
-423 SASNENQIPA
+423 SASSENQT
-433 NENQNP
+433 P
-439 APMQYSTE
+439 APIQFPAE
-447 TTTPGQVAAP
+447 ATTSI
-457 AVAPAAAPVSTTT
+457 PAAAPVSTTM
-470 NTPIQTEA
+470 NMPVQAEA
-478 PMQAPTE
+478 PMQAPTVSA
-485 TTIPTQEPATT
+485 TPTQAPATT
-496 PTMMN
+496 PTMTN
-501 APIQTPAPAQTP
+501 APIQTPVPTQTI
-513 TVSTA
+513 TASTM
-518 PVQAPAPAPTE
+518 PVQTPAPAPTE
-529 PVMPAPT
+529 P
-536 EPTASS
+536 
-542 APAAPTETATSSTPV
+542 ATSSTPV
-557 APMTPATPVMPATS
+557 APMTPAAPIMS
-571 TTQSN
+571 TIQSN
-576 PFLQNSTTPTQNTP
+576 SFLQNSATPAQNTP

-610 TPAATA
+610 TPATTA

-631 PATPTN
+631 PAAPTN

>member
-9 KGPSAQTGAN
+9 KGPGAQIGAN
-19 SAGSAVAGA
+19 GTGGAAAGA

-33 LANLVLNTIDSGVVI
+33 LANLVLNTIDSGVII

-260 GSSSSANINGGRVI
+260 GSSSSANMNGGRVI

-299 KYTNNGGGI
+299 KYTNTGGGI

-409 AMTPQNS
+409 AMTPQNT
-416 ATSTPAV
+416 ATSASDT
-423 SASNENQIPA
+423 SAPSENQT
-433 NENQNP
+433 P
-439 APMQYSTE
+439 APMQFPAE
-447 TTTPGQVAAP
+447 VTTLTP
-457 AVAPAAAPVSTTT
+457 AVAPVSTTM

-478 PMQAPTE
+478 PMQAPTVS
-485 TTIPTQEPATT
+485 TT
-496 PTMMN
+496 PV
-501 APIQTPAPAQTP
+501 QVSAPAQAPIASSTP
-513 TVSTA
+513 T
-518 PVQAPAPAPTE
+518 QAPAPAPTE
-529 PVMPAPT
+529 PAIPAPAEPSMPA
-536 EPTASS
+536 
-542 APAAPTETATSSTPV
+542 APAAPT
-557 APMTPATPVMPATS
+557 APEAPVMPAAPA
-571 TTQSN
+571 TQIN
-576 PFLQNSTTPTQNTP
+576 PFLQNSTTPAQNTPTISTTQNTQ
-590 ASPTTPN
+590 A
-597 TQNIP
+597 IP
-602 TAPINPAP
+602 TAPTNP
-610 TPAATA
+610 TPAPATTIS
-616 NPVSAPITPANPAPT
+616 PVSTPIAPANPTPT
-631 PATPTN
+631 SATPINQT
-637 LTMPT
+637 TPT

>member
-9 KGPSAQTGAN
+9 KGPSAQTGIN
-19 SAGSAVAGA
+19 SAGGVVAGA

-33 LANLVLNTIDSGVVI
+33 LANLVLNTIDSGVII
-48 VLPTGVI
+48 VLSTGVI

-122 QKKPVAFKIITA
+122 QKKPVAFKVITA

-260 GSSSSANINGGRVI
+260 GSSSSANMNGGRVI

-416 ATSTPAV
+416 AASTSAVSTP
-423 SASNENQIPA
+423 NENQT
-433 NENQNP
+433 P
-439 APMQYSTE
+439 APMQFPTE
-447 TTTPGQVAAP
+447 MTTPSQAA
-457 AVAPAAAPVSTTT
+457 VPVSTTM
-470 NTPIQTEA
+470 NTPVQTEA
-478 PMQAPTE
+478 PMQAQT
-485 TTIPTQEPATT
+485 ASA
-496 PTMMN
+496 M
-501 APIQTPAPAQTP
+501 PI
-513 TVSTA
+513 
-518 PVQAPAPAPTE
+518 QAPAPVTTEATAPSV
-529 PVMPAPT
+529 PVAPT

-542 APAAPTETATSSTPV
+542 APAAP
-557 APMTPATPVMPATS
+557 MTPAAPVMPAM
-571 TTQSN
+571 QSN
-576 PFLQNSTTPTQNTP
+576 PFLQNSATPTQNAP
-590 ASPTTPN
+590 ASPTVPN
-597 TQNIP
+597 TQSIP
-602 TAPINPAP
+602 TAPINPDS
-610 TPAATA
+610 TPAATV
-616 NPVSAPITPANPAPT
+616 NPVSTPITPVNPAPT
-631 PATPTN
+631 QAAPINPA
-637 LTMPT
+637 MPN

>member
-9 KGPSAQTGAN
+9 KGPSAQTGTN
-19 SAGSAVAGA
+19 STGGAVAGA

-33 LANLVLNTIDSGVVI
+33 LANLVLNTIDSGVII

-260 GSSSSANINGGRVI
+260 GSSSSANMNGGRVI

-409 AMTPQNS
+409 AMKPQNS
-416 ATSTPAV
+416 ATSAPVV

-433 NENQNP
+433 
-439 APMQYSTE
+439 PMQYSTE
-447 TTTPGQVAAP
+447 TTAPTPV
-457 AVAPAAAPVSTTT
+457 AAPVSTTM
-470 NTPIQTEA
+470 NTPVQTEA
-478 PMQAPTE
+478 PMQAQT
-485 TTIPTQEPATT
+485 ASA
-496 PTMMN
+496 M
-501 APIQTPAPAQTP
+501 PI
-513 TVSTA
+513 
-518 PVQAPAPAPTE
+518 QAPAPVTTEATAPSVPVAPTE
-529 PVMPAPT
+529 PAALSAPT
-536 EPTASS
+536 
-542 APAAPTETATSSTPV
+542 
-557 APMTPATPVMPATS
+557 APMAPATPVMPATS

-576 PFLQNSTTPTQNTP
+576 PFLQNSATPAQNTP

-616 NPVSAPITPANPAPT
+616 NPVSAPITPANPAQT
-631 PATPTN
+631 PAAPISPS
-637 LTMPT
+637 MPT

>member
-9 KGPSAQTGAN
+9 KGPGAQAGVN
-19 SAGSAVAGA
+19 SAGGAVAGT
-28 ESAEI
+28 EGAEI
-33 LANLVLNTIDSGVVI
+33 LANLVLNTTDSGVII

-110 TTREYFLVNLQG
+110 TTRGYFLVNLQG

-156 EQTEFISTASHE
+156 EQAEFISTASHE

-200 EAHKSSQHL
+200 EAKKSSQHL

-226 IKAHLLPIEVTSTVR
+226 IKAHLTPIEVTSTVR

-260 GSSSSANINGGRVI
+260 GSSSSANMNGGRVI

-416 ATSTPAV
+416 VASTPNISTPSV
-423 SASNENQIPA
+423 SEPSENQA
-433 NENQNP
+433 P
-439 APMQYSTE
+439 APMQFPTE
-447 TTTPGQVAAP
+447 MTTPSQAA
-457 AVAPAAAPVSTTT
+457 VPVSTTM
-470 NTPIQTEA
+470 NTPIQTET
-478 PMQAPTE
+478 PMQAQTVS
-485 TTIPTQEPATT
+485 TIPTQEPATT
-496 PTMMN
+496 PTMTN

-518 PVQAPAPAPTE
+518 LVQTPAPAPTE
-529 PVMPAPT
+529 SAISAPT
-536 EPTASS
+536 EPAASS
-542 APAAPTETATSSTPV
+542 APAAPMIPAAPV
-557 APMTPATPVMPATS
+557 VSAMP
-571 TTQSN
+571 TTQTN
-576 PFLQNSTTPTQNTP
+576 PFLQNSATPAQNTP
-590 ASPTTPN
+590 ASSTTPN
-597 TQNIP
+597 AQSVAT
-602 TAPINPAP
+602 TLANPAP
-610 TPAATA
+610 TQAATV
-616 NPVSAPITPANPAPT
+616 NPVSNPITPANPNPT
-631 PATPTN
+631 SATPIN
-637 LTMPT
+637 PAMPT

>member
-9 KGPSAQTGAN
+9 KGAGAQAGAN
-19 SAGSAVAGA
+19 GTGGAVAGA

-33 LANLVLNTIDSGVVI
+33 LANLVLNTIDSGVII
-48 VLPTGVI
+48 VLSTGVI

-226 IKAHLLPIEVTSTVR
+226 IKAHLTPIEVTSTVR

-260 GSSSSANINGGRVI
+260 GSSSSANMNGGRVI

-416 ATSTPAV
+416 ATSTSAI
-423 SASNENQIPA
+423 SASNENQT
-433 NENQNP
+433 P
-439 APMQYSTE
+439 APMQFPTE
-447 TTTPGQVAAP
+447 TTTPTPVAT
-457 AVAPAAAPVSTTT
+457 PVSTTT

-478 PMQAPTE
+478 SMQTPTAS
-485 TTIPTQEPATT
+485 TIPTQAPAQT
-496 PTMMN
+496 PTMTN

-513 TVSTA
+513 TASTA

-529 PVMPAPT
+529 SVIPAPT
-536 EPTASS
+536 EPSVLS
-542 APAAPTETATSSTPV
+542 APV
-557 APMTPATPVMPATS
+557 APTAPGAPVMSANPVISNVSTTPSTPATPTTS
-571 TTQSN
+571 
-576 PFLQNSTTPTQNTP
+576 
-590 ASPTTPN
+590 
-597 TQNIP
+597 
-602 TAPINPAP
+602 
-610 TPAATA
+610 
-616 NPVSAPITPANPAPT
+616 PT
-631 PATPTN
+631 PATPTAPVMQTN
-637 LTMPT
+637 PFLQNTTPTTQNTPAIPINTTMPT

>member
-9 KGPSAQTGAN
+9 KGPGAQVGAN
-19 SAGSAVAGA
+19 SAGGAVAGA

-33 LANLVLNTIDSGVVI
+33 LANLVLNTIDSGVII

-226 IKAHLLPIEVTSTVR
+226 IKAHLTPIEVTSTVR

-260 GSSSSANINGGRVI
+260 GSSSSANMNGGRVI

-416 ATSTPAV
+416 VASAPSNSTPSV
-423 SASNENQIPA
+423 SEPSENQA
-433 NENQNP
+433 P
-439 APMQYSTE
+439 APMQFSTE
-447 TTTPGQVAAP
+447 TTTPIP
-457 AVAPAAAPVSTTT
+457 AVAPVSTTM

-478 PMQAPTE
+478 PVQAPTVS
-485 TTIPTQEPATT
+485 TIPTQEPATT
-496 PTMMN
+496 PTMTN

-518 PVQAPAPAPTE
+518 LVQTPAPAINLET
-529 PVMPAPT
+529 A
-536 EPTASS
+536 ASS

-557 APMTPATPVMPATS
+557 APMTPAAPIMS
-571 TTQSN
+571 TIQSN
-576 PFLQNSTTPTQNTP
+576 SFLQNSATPAQNTP

-631 PATPTN
+631 PAAPTN

>member
-9 KGPSAQTGAN
+9 KGPSAQTGIN
-19 SAGSAVAGA
+19 SAGGAVAGA

-33 LANLVLNTIDSGVVI
+33 LANLVLNTIDSGVII
-48 VLPTGVI
+48 VLSTGVI

-260 GSSSSANINGGRVI
+260 GSSSSANMNGGRVI

-416 ATSTPAV
+416 VASNPAV
-423 SASNENQIPA
+423 SASSENQT
-433 NENQNP
+433 P
-439 APMQYSTE
+439 APMQFPTE
-447 TTTPGQVAAP
+447 MTTPSQAA
-457 AVAPAAAPVSTTT
+457 VPV
-470 NTPIQTEA
+470 
-478 PMQAPTE
+478 
-485 TTIPTQEPATT
+485 
-496 PTMMN
+496 
-501 APIQTPAPAQTP
+501 QTPAPAPSEAITPAQAEVSTP
-513 TVSTA
+513 TIANT
-518 PVQAPAPAPTE
+518 PVQTQAPMQRPTTSTM
-529 PVMPAPT
+529 PVQTSAPAPT

-542 APAAPTETATSSTPV
+542 APAAP
-557 APMTPATPVMPATS
+557 MTPAAPVMPAM
-571 TTQSN
+571 QSN
-576 PFLQNSTTPTQNTP
+576 PFLQNSATPTQNAP
-590 ASPTTPN
+590 ASPTVPN
-597 TQNIP
+597 IQSIP
-602 TAPINPAP
+602 TAPINPDS
-610 TPAATA
+610 TPAATV
-616 NPVSAPITPANPAPT
+616 NPVSTPITPVNPAPT
-631 PATPTN
+631 PAAPTN

>member
-9 KGPSAQTGAN
+9 KGPGAQAGVN
-19 SAGSAVAGA
+19 SAGGAVSGGA

-33 LANLVLNTIDSGVVI
+33 LANLVLNTTDSGVII

-110 TTREYFLVNLQG
+110 TTRGYFLVNLQG
-122 QKKPVAFKIITA
+122 QKKPVAFKVITA

-156 EQTEFISTASHE
+156 EQAEFISTASHE

-200 EAHKSSQHL
+200 EAKKSSQHL

-226 IKAHLLPIEVTSTVR
+226 IKAHLTPIEVTSTVR

-260 GSSSSANINGGRVI
+260 GSSSSANMNGGRVI

-409 AMTPQNS
+409 AMTPQSSVASN
-416 ATSTPAV
+416 PAD
-423 SASNENQIPA
+423 SASSENQT
-433 NENQNP
+433 P
-439 APMQYSTE
+439 APMQFSTE
-447 TTTPGQVAAP
+447 ATTP
-457 AVAPAAAPVSTTT
+457 APAAAPASTTM
-470 NTPIQTEA
+470 NTPIQTGA
-478 PMQAPTE
+478 LMQAPTV
-485 TTIPTQEPATT
+485 PTT
-496 PTMMN
+496 PV
-501 APIQTPAPAQTP
+501 QTPA
-513 TVSTA
+513 
-518 PVQAPAPAPTE
+518 
-529 PVMPAPT
+529 PAPT

-542 APAAPTETATSSTPV
+542 ASITPIASAAPA
-557 APMTPATPVMPATS
+557 MPTTS

-576 PFLQNSTTPTQNTP
+576 PFLQNSTTPAQNTP
-590 ASPTTPN
+590 DS
-597 TQNIP
+597 P
-602 TAPINPAP
+602 TAPNAQSIPTEPINPSS
-610 TPAATA
+610 THAATV
-616 NPVSAPITPANPAPT
+616 NPVSTQITPVNLTQTPAVPVNPTPT
-631 PATPTN
+631 PATPIN
-637 LTMPT
+637 PTMPA
-642 PPITPTN
+642 PPTMPTN

>member
-9 KGPSAQTGAN
+9 KGPAAQTGTN
-19 SAGSAVAGA
+19 SAGGVVAGA

-33 LANLVLNTIDSGVVI
+33 LANLVLNTIDSGVII

-91 AIPAQNNLVFYA
+91 AIPKQNNLVFYA

-226 IKAHLLPIEVTSTVR
+226 IKAHLTPIEVTSTVR

-260 GSSSSANINGGRVI
+260 GSSSSANMNGGRVI

-416 ATSTPAV
+416 VASNPAV
-423 SASNENQIPA
+423 SASNENQTPT
-433 NENQNP
+433 
-439 APMQYSTE
+439 PMQFSTE
-447 TTTPGQVAAP
+447 MNTP
-457 AVAPAAAPVSTTT
+457 APAAVPV
-470 NTPIQTEA
+470 
-478 PMQAPTE
+478 
-485 TTIPTQEPATT
+485 
-496 PTMMN
+496 
-501 APIQTPAPAQTP
+501 QTPAPAPSEAITPAQAEVSTPTIANTPVQTQAPMQRPEASATPIQTP
-513 TVSTA
+513 V
-518 PVQAPAPAPTE
+518 
-529 PVMPAPT
+529 PAPT

-542 APAAPTETATSSTPV
+542 TPVDPMTPAAPVMSANPVISNVSTIPSTPTTQTTS
-557 APMTPATPVMPATS
+557 PTPATPVTVTTSPTPATPAAPIMQ
-571 TTQSN
+571 TN
-576 PFLQNSTTPTQNTP
+576 PFLQNTTPT
-590 ASPTTPN
+590 S
-597 TQNIP
+597 QNIP
-602 TAPINPAP
+602 ATPIN
-610 TPAATA
+610 
-616 NPVSAPITPANPAPT
+616 SA
-631 PATPTN
+631 
-637 LTMPT
+637 MPN

>member
-9 KGPSAQTGAN
+9 KGPGAQTGAN
-19 SAGSAVAGA
+19 GTGGAVAGA

-33 LANLVLNTIDSGVVI
+33 LANLVLNTIDSGVII

-122 QKKPVAFKIITA
+122 QKKPVAFKVITA

-156 EQTEFISTASHE
+156 EQAEFISTASHE

-200 EAHKSSQHL
+200 EAKKSSQHL

-226 IKAHLLPIEVTSTVR
+226 IKAHLTPIEVTSTVR

-252 EKNIHFTF
+252 EKDIHFTF
-260 GSSSSANINGGRVI
+260 GSSSSANMNGGRVI

-409 AMTPQNS
+409 AMTPQNT
-416 ATSTPAV
+416 ATSASDA
-423 SASNENQIPA
+423 SAPSEGQTA
-433 NENQNP
+433 
-439 APMQYSTE
+439 APMQFPTE
-447 TTTPGQVAAP
+447 TTTPTQTS
-457 AVAPAAAPVSTTT
+457 APVSTTI

-478 PMQAPTE
+478 PMQAPTVSAM
-485 TTIPTQEPATT
+485 PTQAPATA
-496 PTMMN
+496 PTEMV
-501 APIQTPAPAQTP
+501 APAKAPTPAQTP
-513 TVSTA
+513 TASAT
-518 PVQAPAPAPTE
+518 PVQAPASAPTD
-529 PVMPAPT
+529 
-536 EPTASS
+536 PTASS
-542 APAAPTETATSSTPV
+542 KPA
-557 APMTPATPVMPATS
+557 APMTPAAPVM
-571 TTQSN
+571 QSN
-576 PFLQNSTTPTQNTP
+576 PFLQNSATPAQNTP
-590 ASPTTPN
+590 ASS
-597 TQNIP
+597 
-602 TAPINPAP
+602 TAPNAQSVATTLANPAP
-610 TPAATA
+610 TQAATV
-616 NPVSAPITPANPAPT
+616 NPVSNPITPANPNPTSAAPI
-631 PATPTN
+631 N
-637 LTMPT
+637 QTMSAQ
-642 PPITPTN
+642 PITPTN

>member
-9 KGPSAQTGAN
+9 KGPGAQTGAN
-19 SAGSAVAGA
+19 SAGGAVAGA

-33 LANLVLNTIDSGVVI
+33 LANLVLNTIDSGVII

-110 TTREYFLVNLQG
+110 TTRGYFLVNLQG

-156 EQTEFISTASHE
+156 EQAEFISTASHE

-226 IKAHLLPIEVTSTVR
+226 IKAHLTPIEVTSTVR

-260 GSSSSANINGGRVI
+260 GSSSSANMNGGRVI

-416 ATSTPAV
+416 V
-423 SASNENQIPA
+423 ASVPNDSSPNK
-433 NENQNP
+433 NQNP
-439 APMQYSTE
+439 ASMQFPTE
-447 TTTPGQVAAP
+447 TTTPTPV
-457 AVAPAAAPVSTTT
+457 AAPVSATM
-470 NTPIQTEA
+470 NTPMQTEA
-478 PMQAPTE
+478 PMQAPT
-485 TTIPTQEPATT
+485 AS
-496 PTMMN
+496 
-501 APIQTPAPAQTP
+501 A
-513 TVSTA
+513 A
-518 PVQAPAPAPTE
+518 PVQTPAPAPAPTE
-529 PVMPAPT
+529 SVISAPTEPTASSAPVVPT

-542 APAAPTETATSSTPV
+542 APAAPMAPAAPV
-557 APMTPATPVMPATS
+557 VSAMP
-571 TTQSN
+571 TTQTN
-576 PFLQNSTTPTQNTP
+576 PFLQHSATPAQNTP

-597 TQNIP
+597 AQSVAT
-602 TAPINPAP
+602 TLTNPAP
-610 TPAATA
+610 TQAATI
-616 NPVSAPITPANPAPT
+616 NPVSTAITPANPNPT
-631 PATPTN
+631 SATPIN
-637 LTMPT
+637 PAMPT

>member
-9 KGPSAQTGAN
+9 KGPGAQAGVN
-19 SAGSAVAGA
+19 SAGGAVAGT
-28 ESAEI
+28 EGAEI
-33 LANLVLNTIDSGVVI
+33 LANLVLNTTDSGVII

-110 TTREYFLVNLQG
+110 TTRGYFLVNLQG

-156 EQTEFISTASHE
+156 EQAEFISTASHE

-200 EAHKSSQHL
+200 EAKKSSQHL

-226 IKAHLLPIEVTSTVR
+226 IKAHLTPIEVTSTVR

-260 GSSSSANINGGRVI
+260 GSSSSANMNGGRVI

-416 ATSTPAV
+416 VASAPAV
-423 SASNENQIPA
+423 SGSNENQTPAPIQFPAEATTSIPA
-433 NENQNP
+433 
-439 APMQYSTE
+439 
-447 TTTPGQVAAP
+447 V
-457 AVAPAAAPVSTTT
+457 APVSTTM

-478 PMQAPTE
+478 PMQAPT
-485 TTIPTQEPATT
+485 ASTT
-496 PTMMN
+496 PV
-501 APIQTPAPAQTP
+501 QAPAQSST
-513 TVSTA
+513 TSTA
-518 PVQAPAPAPTE
+518 PIQAPAPAPTE
-529 PVMPAPT
+529 PA
-536 EPTASS
+536 ASS
-542 APAAPTETATSSTPV
+542 APAAPMIPAAPV
-557 APMTPATPVMPATS
+557 VSAMP
-571 TTQSN
+571 TTQTN
-576 PFLQNSTTPTQNTP
+576 PFLQNSATPAQNTP
-590 ASPTTPN
+590 ASS
-597 TQNIP
+597 
-602 TAPINPAP
+602 TAPNAQSVATTLANPAP
-610 TPAATA
+610 TQAATV
-616 NPVSAPITPANPAPT
+616 NPVSNPITPANPNPT
-631 PATPTN
+631 SATPIN
-637 LTMPT
+637 PAMPN
-642 PPITPTN
+642 PLIMPTN